1 MKALMM
7 NMTLMISSLIV
18 NAGRHHGGK
27 GIISR
32 LTEGGLHR
40 HPCANAH
47 KRLRRLA
54 DAPVTLSARGA
65 RPRNG
70 TGLEQHAWI

>member
-1 MKALMM
+1 MKAPML
-7 NMTLMISSLIV
+7 NMPLMISSLIV
-18 NAGRHHGGK
+18 NADRHHGDK

-40 HPCANAH
+40 RTCANAH

-54 DAPVTLSARGA
+54 DAPVALSAPGA
-65 RPRNG
+65 RPGNE